1 MSKITESARMES
13 CTLRLPGVC
22 RNDRETTVWAHENVL
37 PGGKALGKK
46 LARVDHRG
54 AYACYVCHMI
64 LDGQARRPH
73 GMTQEFVLRRF
84 AAAMAESA
92 ELLKAKGLWPTDEF
106 LARKPVR
113 AAKPIRKVVTSL
125 EERSTRD
132 AARKPRPPSRRQP
145 VSATAPARKREW
157 PSRAIES
164 ANRWPTG
171 RKLESANRLASRPLC
186 GRAAER
192 GTAK

>member
-54 AYACYVCHMI
+54 AYACYRCHMI
-64 LDGQARRPH
+64 LDGQAARPP
-73 GMTQEFVLRRF
+73 GLSRDFVLTRF
-84 AAAMAESA
+84 AAAMTESA

-106 LARKPVR
+106 LERRPVR
-113 AAKPIRKVVTSL
+113 AAKAIRKKVTSVD
-125 EERSTRD
+125 ERRARD
-132 AARKPRPPSRRQP
+132 AARRPAAGAAMPS
-145 VSATAPARKREW
+145 RKREW

-164 ANRWPTG
+164 ASRWPPG
-171 RKLESANRLASRPLC
+171 RKLESANRLGSRPF
-186 GRAAER
+186 GSRPTAR